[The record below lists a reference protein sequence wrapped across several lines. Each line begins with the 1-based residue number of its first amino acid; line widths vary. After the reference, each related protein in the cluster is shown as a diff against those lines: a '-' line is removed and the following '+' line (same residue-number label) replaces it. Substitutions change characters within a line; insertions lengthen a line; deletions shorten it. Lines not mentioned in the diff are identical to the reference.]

1 MPTNSRRDDIM
12 AMPVTVRRYTVDEV
26 EAWPPDGN
34 RYELLDGILL
44 VTPAPEVSH
53 QLVATRLAVMLANV
67 LDPYPTIRVVAPGA
81 IVRPPAIDLQP
92 DILVF
97 HGNPGPRW
105 REPGAGYL
113 LAVEVESPSTARYD
127 RDQKRPAY
135 FALGVAGVWRV
146 DPLRRELWVSSPG
159 APAERRC
166 AEEIVWTAPGIDV
179 TFRLPVPPMFR
190 DLD

>member
-1 MPTNSRRDDIM
+1 M

-26 EAWPPDGN
+26 EGWPSDGN

-44 VTPAPEVSH
+44 VTPSPEVEH
-53 QLVATRLAVMLANV
+53 QLVVTRLTVMLANA
-67 LDPYPTIRVVAPGA
+67 LDPYPGIRVVSPGA
-81 IVRPPAIDLQP
+81 IVRPPFTELQP

-97 HGNPGPRW
+97 RGNPGRGW
-105 REPGAGYL
+105 RGLEAEYL

-135 FALGVAGVWRV
+135 FALGVAEVWRV
-146 DPLRRELWVSSPG
+146 DLRRREVLVSTAGDS
-159 APAERRC
+159 AERTCSAAIR
-166 AEEIVWTAPGIDV
+166 WTPPGVDAVLYLAVAPV
-179 TFRLPVPPMFR
+179 FR